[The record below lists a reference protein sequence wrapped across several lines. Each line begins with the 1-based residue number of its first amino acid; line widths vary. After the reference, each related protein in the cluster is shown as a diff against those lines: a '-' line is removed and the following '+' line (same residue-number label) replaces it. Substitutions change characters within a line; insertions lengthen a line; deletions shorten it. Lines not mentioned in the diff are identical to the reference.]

1 MVRGWR
7 AAGMRKSSLAESTTS
22 NLRSPI
28 GKGGT
33 LFRAHKLRVDDGKI
47 TVTPTRANLLYSL
60 AVFLAPGILVF
71 GGLSSLEKEPAGAWV
86 TLVLGIGGLCF
97 GLVLLLRVWGT
108 RLIFDKK
115 FGRMTKT
122 GVFGGKKDSI
132 SFMEFA
138 ELQILEELCRTGG
151 KSRQHF
157 FSYELAIVT
166 KDKSKILITDHG
178 NKDKIQED
186 AEALAK
192 FLGIPVT
199 FHASLASQSPD
210 SPNSPVS

>member
-1 MVRGWR
+1 
-7 AAGMRKSSLAESTTS
+7 MRKSSLTVSKK
-22 NLRSPI
+22 NDLCSPI
-28 GKGGT
+28 SQGGT
-33 LFRAHKLRVDDGKI
+33 LFRAHKLRVGDGKI
-47 TVTPTRANLLYSL
+47 TVTPTRTNLFYSL
-60 AVFLAPGILVF
+60 AAFLAPGILVF

-86 TLVLGIGGLCF
+86 TLVLGIGGLF
-97 GLVLLLRVWGT
+97 LGFVLFLRIWGT
-108 RLIFDKK
+108 RLVFDKK
-115 FGRMTKT
+115 FGRMVKT
-122 GVFGGKKDSI
+122 GIFGGQKDSI

-186 AEALAK
+186 AETLAK

-199 FHASLASQSPD
+199 FHGSLASQSPD
-210 SPNSPVS
+210 SPDSPNSPAS